1 MISPPLSPD
10 ALPALIAP
18 VPGPLSRAWLERL
31 RAVESP
37 NITSISSD
45 FPIVWQ
51 EASGAAVLDVD
62 GNTYL
67 DATSSFGVALI
78 GHGHPAVRQAIAAQ
92 SDLLVHSMG
101 DVHPARVRIEL
112 LEQLTQIAPGELGRA
127 VLCTGGAEAVEVALK
142 SALLY
147 TGKPGVVAFSGA
159 YHGLG
164 HGALD
169 VTSRRDFRAP
179 FFAQLARNTH
189 WVPFP
194 DPRWPPQGIQP
205 NDILRYCLGRVEEL
219 LVHPAI
225 GGVPFGAVL
234 VEPIQGRGGSI
245 APPEGFLRGL
255 RDLCDRHRIALI
267 FDEIFTGCGRTGR
280 WFACDHEAVVP
291 DLLCVGKALGGGL
304 PIAACLGLP
313 AVMRAWGQSQG
324 EALHTSTFLGNPVCC
339 AAALATLEV
348 MQRQNIPARAEAL
361 GGQMLHKLQNL
372 LRDLPWI
379 AQVRGR
385 GLMLA
390 VELRDPVTAQPAK
403 QLTWSVVTEALQR
416 GLIVLPC
423 GVHGNAIQLTPS
435 ALMTEQQ
442 LDSMCEILALSIRAV
457 LPAHV

>member
-1 MISPPLSPD
+1 MNLAPLSSD

-18 VPGPLSRAWLERL
+18 VPGPASQAWLERL

-37 NITSISSD
+37 NITAIASD
-45 FPIVWQ
+45 FPVVWQ
-51 EASGAAVLDVD
+51 EAAGAAVRDVD

-67 DATSSFGVALI
+67 DATASFGVALI
-78 GHGHPAVRQAIAAQ
+78 GHGHPAVKQAIAKQ
-92 SDLLVHSMG
+92 SELLLHSMG

-112 LEQLTQIAPGELGRA
+112 LELLTQIAPGELGHA

-142 SALLY
+142 SALLF
-147 TGKPGVVAFSGA
+147 TGKPGVIAFSGA

-179 FFAQLARNTH
+179 FFSQLAHNTH

-194 DPRWPPQGIQP
+194 DPRWPPNGIESH
-205 NDILRYCLGRVEEL
+205 DTLRYCLGRVEEL

-225 GGVPFGAVL
+225 GGVPIGAIL

-245 APPEGFLRGL
+245 APPDGFLRGL
-255 RDLCDRHRIALI
+255 RQLSDRHGICLI

-280 WFACDHEAVVP
+280 WFACQDEGVTP

-313 AVMRAWGQSQG
+313 AVMRAWGHSQG
-324 EALHTSTFLGNPVCC
+324 EALHTSTFLGNPLCC
-339 AAALATLEV
+339 AAASATLEV
-348 MQRQNIPARAEAL
+348 MLRENIPERAKAL
-361 GGQMLHKLQNL
+361 GAQMLNK
-372 LRDLPWI
+372 LRDLLGDLPWV
-379 AQVRGR
+379 AQIRGK

-390 VELRDPVTAQPAK
+390 VELRDPLTDAPSP
-403 QLTWSVVTEALQR
+403 QLAWRTVTEALQR

-423 GVHGNAIQLTPS
+423 GIYGNSIQLTPS

-442 LDSMCEILALSIRAV
+442 LDSMCEILALSLRAV
-457 LPAHV
+457 LPDDA